1 MWAFVL
7 LLVAAVVAALP
18 GRWRLPRSLS
28 EQLHAAMAPHRG
40 PSHTSAAAH
49 PEEQPLLT
57 HWNEPPPDPPP
68 KVVIR
73 F

>member
-7 LLVAAVVAALP
+7 LMVAAVVAALP

-28 EQLHAAMAPHRG
+28 DQLHAAMAPHRSPG
-40 PSHTSAAAH
+40 HTAAAH
-49 PEEQPLLT
+49 PEEQPLLA

>member
-40 PSHTSAAAH
+40 PGPAAAQ
-49 PEEQPLLT
+49 PEEQPLLA
-57 HWNEPPPDPPP
+57 HWNEPPPDPP